1 MKSFVFL
8 FLFLTSFTINSIAQ
22 WVPSESSLE
31 KADKELFAFFNNTL
45 EKRKIS
51 SNSNHYSLSNNDSI
65 YGYVCFEQSPSKHDQ
80 FDFMAIYSPE
90 MELLKL
96 RILVYRENYGGE
108 ISNKRW
114 LNQFVTRS
122 PEKIQA
128 ISGATISVES
138 LKFSVLQ
145 LTEKMMLWKS
155 SN

>member
-8 FLFLTSFTINSIAQ
+8 LIMGLSYNTYAQ
-22 WVPSESSLE
+22 WVPSESSIK
-31 KADKELFAFFNNTL
+31 KADKELLQYFGQDV

-51 SNSNHYSLSNNDSI
+51 SNSNHYSLSKNDSI
-65 YGYVCFEQSPSKHDQ
+65 YGYICFEQSPSKHDQ
-80 FDFMAIYSPE
+80 FDFMAIYSAE

-96 RILVYRENYGGE
+96 RVLVYRENYGGE

-114 LNQFVTRS
+114 LNQFVTRN
-122 PEKIQA
+122 PKKVQA

-138 LKFSVLQ
+138 LKYSTAQ
-145 LTEKMMLWKS
+145 LTEKMLLWKL

>member
-1 MKSFVFL
+1 
-8 FLFLTSFTINSIAQ
+8 
-22 WVPSESSLE
+22 
-31 KADKELFAFFNNTL
+31 
-45 EKRKIS
+45 
-51 SNSNHYSLSNNDSI
+51 
-65 YGYVCFEQSPSKHDQ
+65 
-80 FDFMAIYSPE
+80 MAIYSPE

>member
-1 MKSFVFL
+1 MKSIFL
-8 FLFLTSFTINSIAQ
+8 VLIFSFSFL
-22 WVPSESSLE
+22 SESTEWSPSQSSLK
-31 KADKELFAFFNNTL
+31 KADKEVKDYFGKTL
-45 EKRKIS
+45 DKQEIS
-51 SNSNHYSLSNNDSI
+51 SSPNHYSLSSNDSI
-65 YGYVCFEQSPSKHDQ
+65 FGYVCFEQSPSKHDQ
-80 FDFMAIYSPE
+80 FDFVAIYSPN

-122 PEKIQA
+122 PKKVQA

-138 LKFSVLQ
+138 LKYSVSH
-145 LTEKMMLWKS
+145 LTETMEHWKS

>member
-8 FLFLTSFTINSIAQ
+8 LIISLSYNTYAQ
-22 WVPSESSLE
+22 WVPSESSIK
-31 KADKELFAFFNNTL
+31 KADKELLNYFGKDL

-51 SNSNHYSLSNNDSI
+51 SNSNHYFLTDNDSI
-65 YGYVCFEQSPSKHDQ
+65 YGYLCFEQSPSKHDQ
-80 FDFMAIYSPE
+80 FDFMAIYSAE

-96 RILVYRENYGGE
+96 RVLVYRENYGGE

-114 LNQFVTRS
+114 LNQFVTRN
-122 PEKIQA
+122 PKKVQA

-138 LKFSVLQ
+138 LKYSTAQ
-145 LTEKMMLWKS
+145 LTEKMLLWKL